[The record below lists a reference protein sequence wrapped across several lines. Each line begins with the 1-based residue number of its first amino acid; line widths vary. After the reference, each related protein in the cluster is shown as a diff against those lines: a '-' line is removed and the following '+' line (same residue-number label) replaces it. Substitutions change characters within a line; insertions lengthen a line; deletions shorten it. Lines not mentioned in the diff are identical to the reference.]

1 MPATTLAGALSAWAV
16 TTQQQRTATDVSDVM
31 ENMLY
36 EIVSPKTL
44 CSKTGSQDS
53 RPREASRSQDRDY
66 PFSAGALRPVVLR
79 DPSLDSAQRSVARWF
94 DTTAFLAATAISLRQ
109 RGAKCPARR
118 RPDSGRQPAGVLS
131 HHRQR

>member
-66 PFSAGALRPVVLR
+66 PFSAGALRPVVLP
-79 DPSLDSAQRSVARWF
+79 DPSLGSGERSVARWF
-94 DTTAFLAATAISLRQ
+94 DTTAVLAATAVSVRQ

-118 RPDSGRQPAGVLS
+118 SPDSGRHPPAVLT
-131 HHRQR
+131 QY